1 MEKLDLFSIRLQ
13 AMMALQ
19 EDYFETLVE
28 LGIHYENTG
37 QLRQAFD
44 LYQKGIEKAE
54 KAKKMLEGTLVGML
68 D

>member
-1 MEKLDLFSIRLQ
+1 
-13 AMMALQ
+13 MALQ